1 MKPLR
6 KDGRKT
12 KRTITVR
19 RQGRKIREY
28 PAYLSERVLRMPGVN
43 DLGMDIVVG
52 KRSSAGTHVC
62 LLVEEKQANKPM
74 DSFLSVDK
82 ESALKAL
89 L

>member
-6 KDGRKT
+6 KDGKKT
-12 KRTITVR
+12 KRTITVK
-19 RQGRKIREY
+19 RQDRKIREY

-43 DLGMDIVVG
+43 DLGMDIFVG

-62 LLVEEKQANKPM
+62 LLVEKKQT
-74 DSFLSVDK
+74 DRRILFVSVNK
-82 ESALKAL
+82 ESVLKAL